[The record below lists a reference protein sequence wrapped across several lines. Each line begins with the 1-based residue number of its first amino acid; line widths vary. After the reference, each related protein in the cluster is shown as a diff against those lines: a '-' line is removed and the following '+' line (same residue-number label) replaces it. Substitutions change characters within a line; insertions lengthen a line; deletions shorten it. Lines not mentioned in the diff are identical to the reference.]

1 MTAQNKL
8 LVEGKDDLY
17 VVCSLLEHYHVPEV
31 FKIKSKDGIENLLE
45 TLDVELEESG
55 LARMGILVDADQDL
69 AARWQS
75 LRDRLHRFGYP
86 IVPQD
91 PDPLGTVI
99 VQDDLPVVGIWV
111 MPDNHLPG
119 MLEDFVGFLVPDGDH
134 SLWERAGRAV
144 DDIPPEERKFPLER
158 RSKAHVHTWLAWQ
171 EDPGKPLGLAIT
183 ARYLDPDVAEA
194 RAFIAWIRRLFEIE

>member
-1 MTAQNKL
+1 MAEQNKL

-17 VVCSLLEHYHVPEV
+17 VVCSLLEYYQVPEV

-55 LARMGILVDADQDL
+55 LVRMGILVDADQNL
-69 AARWQS
+69 AVCWQS
-75 LRDRLHRFGYP
+75 LRDRLHRFGYTV
-86 IVPQD
+86 VPQD

-99 VQDDLPVVGIWV
+99 VQNDLPVAGIWV

-119 MLEDFVGFLVPDGDH
+119 MLEDFIGFLVPDGGR

-144 DDIPPEERKFPLER
+144 DGIPPEEKQFPPER
-158 RSKAHVHTWLAWQ
+158 RSKAHIHTWLAWQ
-171 EDPGKPLGLAIT
+171 EEPGKPMGQAIT

-194 RAFIAWIRRLFEIE
+194 RAFIAWIHRLFEIE